1 MSSSNGRFW
10 SALGVMLLAVLFFAG
25 VCFYKTTAAHAETM
39 CAKYK
44 ELQAALLEHEHEQ
57 PTGAGITGG
66 GKVAMTLFASPKG
79 ETWTLVAVGVD
90 GVACIIGAGQAWSD
104 LSERKGNPT

>member
-1 MSSSNGRFW
+1 MGSENSRFW
-10 SALGVMLLAVLFFAG
+10 SALAIMFLALLFFAT
-25 VCFYKTTAAHAETM
+25 VSFYKTTTAHAQAM

-44 ELQAALLEHEHEQ
+44 ELQAALLENEHEQ
-57 PTGAGITGG
+57 PTGAGVTGG

-79 ETWTLVAVGVD
+79 ETWTLVAVGTD

-104 LSERKGNPT
+104 LSETKGNPT